1 MGESDVRTDAGP
13 PAGVSDSGFDALV
26 ERHRITD
33 RRWAIVKPNVVL
45 PTVFTLSAVVIW
57 ELIAR
62 LADVPSYIL
71 PPPTDITLRIGES
84 WALLWDNSMAT
95 MASIAIGYLLGVL
108 LGAVL
113 ALAMA
118 YSEIVRNTLY
128 PPIIASQAV
137 PKIAIAPLLVLW
149 LGFGIWPKVA
159 VVALMVFFPVTITMV
174 EGLRSVDPRLLDL
187 LRSVYASPAQVFL
200 RVSLPHALPQIFSG
214 LKIGITLAVVG
225 AVVGEWVGADSGL
238 GHLLIIANTRLDA
251 TLLFSA
257 LVLLVVIGIALFL
270 LIELLEKLL
279 VPWKESE
286 GEQDGGAEAAK
297 ASGM

>member
-1 MGESDVRTDAGP
+1 MAHSDLRTDDGP
-13 PAGVSDSGFDALV
+13 PAAMSDRSFEALV

-45 PTVFTLSAVVIW
+45 PTLFTFTAVVIW

-71 PPPTDITLRIGES
+71 PPPTQIAVRIVES
-84 WALLWDNSMAT
+84 WGLLWDNSMAT
-95 MASIAIGYLLGVL
+95 MASIGLGYVIGVL

-257 LVLLVVIGIALFL
+257 LVLLVIIGIALFL
-270 LIELLEKLL
+270 LIELLEKVL
-279 VPWKESE
+279 VPWKESQE
-286 GEQDGGAEAAK
+286 EKDGGAAAGK
-297 ASGM
+297 AGGM